1 MESGGESALKNHSH
15 SADFSPKTCVCQKK
29 VVPLHPIWV
38 HRINRSQIA
47 TSSEGDFSRSQIAT
61 LNGRGQNIKYLPYAF
76 TENGIAMLS
85 GVLRSPLAIA
95 TNIHIMRAFNA
106 MRHFIGSQLEVLEP
120 HSVRDMMR
128 DHVKTL
134 NKFYK

>member
-1 MESGGESALKNHSH
+1 MNEEE
-15 SADFSPKTCVCQKK
+15 P
-29 VVPLHPIWV
+29 
-38 HRINRSQIA
+38 
-47 TSSEGDFSRSQIAT
+47 SRSQIAT

-120 HSVRDMMR
+120 QSVRDMMR